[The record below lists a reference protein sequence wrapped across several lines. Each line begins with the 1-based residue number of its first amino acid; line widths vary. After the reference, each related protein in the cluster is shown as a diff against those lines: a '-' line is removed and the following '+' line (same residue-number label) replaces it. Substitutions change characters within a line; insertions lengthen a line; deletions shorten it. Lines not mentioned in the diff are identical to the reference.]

1 MRFIMAEWERKVIKE
16 LKDNGYA
23 LLRHGKGSHDV
34 YSNGIYTI
42 PVPKTVS
49 GRLATII
56 MEEAG
61 VEKRF

>member
-1 MRFIMAEWERKVIKE
+1 MAEWERNVIKE

-34 YSNGIYTI
+34 YSNGKYVI

-49 GRLATII
+49 MRLANVI

-61 VEKRF
+61 IGKRF